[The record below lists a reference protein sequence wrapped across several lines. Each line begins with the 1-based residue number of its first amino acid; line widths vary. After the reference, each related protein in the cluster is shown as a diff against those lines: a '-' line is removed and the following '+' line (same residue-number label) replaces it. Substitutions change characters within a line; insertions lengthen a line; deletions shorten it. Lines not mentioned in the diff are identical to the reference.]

1 VVVVYELNP
10 RYARDF
16 KLVKEG
22 KYSQTSS
29 VFQSLFPKLVKIKR
43 NGMHKDEI
51 SLQYRVFNKTE
62 DLVKFWEDKLG
73 VEFDDNQEVWHGF
86 DLEEET
92 LDINKIKK
100 PCITTK

>member
-1 VVVVYELNP
+1 
-10 RYARDF
+10 
-16 KLVKEG
+16 
-22 KYSQTSS
+22 
-29 VFQSLFPKLVKIKR
+29 
-43 NGMHKDEI
+43 MHKDEI

>member
-1 VVVVYELNP
+1 
-10 RYARDF
+10 
-16 KLVKEG
+16 
-22 KYSQTSS
+22 
-29 VFQSLFPKLVKIKR
+29 
-43 NGMHKDEI
+43 
-51 SLQYRVFNKTE
+51 
-62 DLVKFWEDKLG
+62 